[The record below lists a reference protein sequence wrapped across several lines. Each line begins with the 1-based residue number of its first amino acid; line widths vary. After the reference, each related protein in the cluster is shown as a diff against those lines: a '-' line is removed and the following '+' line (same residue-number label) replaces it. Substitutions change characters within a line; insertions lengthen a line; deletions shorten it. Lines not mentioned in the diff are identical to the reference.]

1 VILFDEIEK
10 AHPDVFNI
18 LLQIMDDGRLT
29 DGQGRVVNFKNTI
42 LIMTSNIGSQYIYQ
56 MNLANKEEVN
66 KQIYQVLR
74 EHFKPEF
81 LNRVDEIIIFNRLEK
96 EHIIQIVDIQLEI
109 LRKRLKEKNIE
120 LEVSSKVKEILAERG
135 FDPQYGARPLKR
147 TIQKYIQDPL
157 ALQILE
163 GKIKENDKVKVEFDE
178 KQKEIVFK
186 I

>member
-1 VILFDEIEK
+1 
-10 AHPDVFNI
+10 HPDVFNI